1 MPDAQFIRMKFPKSK
16 QEITEAIL
24 KAIPEGLV
32 APNMPIG
39 DVIFKMWLTGR
50 GGQGLRLSDEG
61 LNMFK
66 LAKLEHYDF
75 DLGLNLKTM
84 HRKRIMAPEAFVQE
98 IIKKIKCPYYLGVHK
113 VRGAKGDPF
122 IRVYDHKT
130 AMMITLHGNLRGYL
144 DSQV

>member
-1 MPDAQFIRMKFPKSK
+1 MISPKNK
-16 QEITEAIL
+16 QQYTEAVL
-24 KAIPEGLV
+24 DALPRG
-32 APNMPIG
+32 PYHSMPI
-39 DVIFKMWLTGR
+39 DQVIFKWWLTGR
-50 GGQGLRLSDEG
+50 GGQGLRLNDEG

-75 DLGLNLKTM
+75 DLGLDLITM

-113 VRGAKGDPF
+113 VRGAKGEPF

-130 AMMITLHGNLRGYL
+130 AMMITLHGNLREYL
-144 DSQV
+144 DATK